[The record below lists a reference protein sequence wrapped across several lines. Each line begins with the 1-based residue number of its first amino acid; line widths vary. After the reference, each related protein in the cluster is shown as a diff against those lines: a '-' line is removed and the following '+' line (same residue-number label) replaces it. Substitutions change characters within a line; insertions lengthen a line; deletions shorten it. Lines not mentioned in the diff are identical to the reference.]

1 MSRPNHLTLEQKH
14 AFVQLAGAAGTT
26 FAETC
31 RAFRISRQTGYKWQG
46 YYRQAGAPGLLA
58 RSRWLRRR
66 IQRRTRITSQVMA
79 TTVWASRHRVE
90 VTAIQAGT

>member
-31 RAFRISRQTGYKWQG
+31 RAFRISRQTGYKWLG
-46 YYRQAGAPGLLA
+46 CYRQAGATGLLA
-58 RSRWLRRR
+58 RSRWLRRP
-66 IQRRTRITSQVMA
+66 IQ
-79 TTVWASRHRVE
+79 
-90 VTAIQAGT
+90 